1 MAQQAPAESVTST
14 LQRASLVL
22 DTFEGGRRLNLSQVV
37 LRTGL
42 PRSSVHRMLERLVS
56 LRWVIRQGNE
66 YGLGLRMMEL
76 GSAAVHQDPLRQ
88 AALPSLQWLHRT
100 TGCIV
105 HLGVLDSTDVIYLEK
120 IGGELATAVTSRVGG
135 RLPAYSSAVGK
146 ALLASHDCA
155 ILKSP
160 ELVTVRQTGFAYERE
175 EALRGYG
182 CIAAPIG
189 PPGSREA
196 VAAVS
201 VCAPITRV
209 VSEDRLRF
217 PVRAA
222 AAQIWRAIESSRGG
236 VPRSPVLRGITVPA
250 SV

>member
-1 MAQQAPAESVTST
+1 MARQVPAESVTST

-22 DTFEGGRRLNLSQVV
+22 DVFDGGRRLNLTQIV

-42 PRSSVHRMLERLVS
+42 PRSSVHRILERLVS

-105 HLGVLDSTDVIYLEK
+105 HLGVLDGTDVIYLEK
-120 IGGELATAVTSRVGG
+120 IGGELASAVTSRVGG

-146 ALLASHDCA
+146 AMLASYDCA
-155 ILKSP
+155 IFKSP
-160 ELVTVRQTGFAYERE
+160 ELVTVRETGTAYERE
-175 EALRGYG
+175 ESLRGFG
-182 CIAAPIG
+182 CIASPIG
-189 PPGSREA
+189 PPGGREA

-201 VCAPITRV
+201 ICAPINRV

-217 PVRAA
+217 PVRTA
-222 AAQIWRAIESSRGG
+222 AAQIWREYKDSQSGL
-236 VPRSPVLRGITVPA
+236 VRSPLVRSHSA
-250 SV
+250 SA

>member
-1 MAQQAPAESVTST
+1 MDREVSAESATST
-14 LQRASLVL
+14 LERASRVL
-22 DTFEGGRRLNLSQVV
+22 DVFDGGRRLNLTQIV

-76 GSAAVHQDPLRQ
+76 GSSAVHHDPLRQ

-105 HLGVLDSTDVIYLEK
+105 HLGVLDGTDVIYLEK
-120 IGGELATAVTSRVGG
+120 IGGELAAAVTSRVGG
-135 RLPAYSSAVGK
+135 RLPAYSSAVGR
-146 ALLASHDCA
+146 AMLASYDCA
-155 ILKSP
+155 ILKAP
-160 ELVTVRQTGFAYERE
+160 GLVTVRETGTAYERE
-175 EALRGYG
+175 ESLRGFG
-182 CIAAPIG
+182 CIASPIG
-189 PPGSREA
+189 PPGGREA

-201 VCAPITRV
+201 ICAPINRV

-217 PVRAA
+217 PVRTA
-222 AAQIWRAIESSRGG
+222 AAQIWREYKDSQSGSARPL
-236 VPRSPVLRGITVPA
+236 VRSHSA
-250 SV
+250 SL